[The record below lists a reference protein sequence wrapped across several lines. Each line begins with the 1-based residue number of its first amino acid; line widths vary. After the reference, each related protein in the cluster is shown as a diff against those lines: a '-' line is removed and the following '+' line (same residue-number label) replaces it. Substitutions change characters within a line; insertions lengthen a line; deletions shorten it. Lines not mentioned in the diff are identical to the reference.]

1 MNTTLINL
9 FAAARRT
16 ASNAAATSGRSAV
29 RAGLVMARGS
39 ETKAALFGAAS
50 CTGLALQSQIAAP
63 ASQEH
68 AYLVEQHSLY
78 KHPGVTPQ
86 VAGGYL

>member
-1 MNTTLINL
+1 VNTTLINR

-16 ASNAAATSGRSAV
+16 ASNAVATSGL
-29 RAGLVMARGS
+29 RAARVGLVSAHGS
-39 ETKAALFGAAS
+39 DQQAALFSAAS
-50 CTGLALQSQIAAP
+50 CAGLAQSQIAPQAY
-63 ASQEH
+63 QDH